1 MIFIPALL
9 SLSLLPLCL
18 AQSNVTTAVEIEAI
32 EANFANA
39 GIVPSLLA
47 TFSPSSLLSVNFAG
61 VGDVA
66 PGTALTQAQVKPMPE
81 LSVTPGNSSV
91 SFSGNYTLA
100 MVDAGPV
107 GTDESAG
114 QTRHMLINSVTIDG
128 SNVSTSAGLAVTA
141 YAGPAPASGS
151 GPHRWDSQ
159 LLIFLNISHD
169 MCRYVILLY
178 SQPST
183 FTAPANLSTAGVA
196 VSTFDF
202 PAYVASTGLGPLV
215 AANYFTVEVGTASA
229 SISPTSAV
237 VTSTLS
243 PVSSASSTEAAGSP
257 KTTGSSNSAMT
268 FKASILTIALSGV
281 MALVLL

>member
-1 MIFIPALL
+1 MIFVPTLL
-9 SLSLLPLCL
+9 SLSLLPLCF
-18 AQSNVTTAVEIEAI
+18 AQSNVTAELGIEAI

-47 TFSPSSLLSVNFAG
+47 TFTPTSLLSINFAG

-66 PGTALTQAQVKPMPE
+66 PGTALTQAQVKPMPG

-91 SFSGNYTLA
+91 TFSGNYTLA

-114 QTRHMLINSVTIDG
+114 QTRHMLINGVTIEG
-128 SNVSTSAGLAVTA
+128 SNVSSSSGIAVTA

-151 GPHRWDSQ
+151 GPHR
-159 LLIFLNISHD
+159 
-169 MCRYVILLY
+169 YVILLY
-178 SQPST
+178 TQPST
-183 FTAPANLSTAGVA
+183 FTPPANLSTAGVA
-196 VSTFDF
+196 VGTYDF
-202 PAYVASTGLGPLV
+202 PAYVSSTGLGPLV

-237 VTSTLS
+237 VTSTLA
-243 PVSSASSTEAAGSP
+243 PVSSASGSSSSGSP
-257 KTTGSSNSAMT
+257 QTTASSSSATT
-268 FKASILTIALSGV
+268 FKASISIAMFFGSFA
-281 MALVLL
+281 MANALL

>member
-1 MIFIPALL
+1 MIFVPALI
-9 SLSLLPLCL
+9 SFSLLPFCL
-18 AQSNVTTAVEIEAI
+18 AQSNVSAAVGIEAI

-61 VGDVA
+61 VGDAA

-114 QTRHMLINSVTIDG
+114 QTRHMLINGVTIDG
-128 SNVSTSAGLAVTA
+128 SNVSSSAGLAVTA

-151 GPHRWDSQ
+151 GPHR
-159 LLIFLNISHD
+159 
-169 MCRYVILLY
+169 YVILLY

-183 FTAPANLSTAGVA
+183 FTPPANLSTAGVA

-237 VTSTLS
+237 VTSTLP
-243 PVSSASSTEAAGSP
+243 PVSSASATGSAGSP
-257 KTTGSSNSAMT
+257 QTTGSSNSAMT
-268 FKASILTIALSGV
+268 FKASILTVALSGV
-281 MALVLL
+281 MALALL